1 MKILKDGKEDEFIY
15 RGSCIPL
22 DISQD
27 KMVDEGNCLNFSDGT
42 AKSFLMDGMLRYEVN
57 IDLEDWTI

>member
-1 MKILKDGKEDEFIY
+1 MKILKDGKRDELIY

-27 KMVDEGNCLNFSDGT
+27 KMVEDGNCLNFSDGT
-42 AKSFLMDGMLRYEVN
+42 AKWFLMDGMLRYELN
-57 IDLEDWTI
+57 IELEG